1 MLLWKPE
8 NTDPAPSPR
17 PVRPAPLRIAS
28 RHRAR
33 ARAPRAGLCSAQPRC
48 DLRSRRFSVAPRPRP
63 GLPSVAPEMHAAAGL
78 PRGLADRFCR
88 APERVSSG
96 PTCRGR
102 GSSPGSPVTWSQPAP
117 APTPW
122 GQSRGARPAPPPPG
136 ASASSVS
143 RGISSTKGMD
153 PCNLPLSFWN
163 VPGGGHSYPLS
174 IIPTVCGA
182 LNTVWGNPWPP
193 VCLPLHLALS
203 SSPQG
208 SWGVAGVAQTSAQG
222 HCCRASR
229 ALDTSLQWRVPVSG
243 WSSEPQPR
251 VRTTWRAR
259 KKQV

>member
-1 MLLWKPE
+1 MGAASTRPGPLCPAALGASPVPSPGVWGCLVTATGRGGHCAWLVLPPQEYHMLLWKPE

-28 RHRAR
+28 RRRAR
-33 ARAPRAGLCSAQPRC
+33 ARAPRARLCSAQPRC

-122 GQSRGARPAPPPPG
+122 GQSRGARPAPPPRPQEPQHPPSPG
-136 ASASSVS
+136 ASPPPKGWTHVTFLFLSGMFQAEATPTPCPSS
-143 RGISSTKGMD
+143 
-153 PCNLPLSFWN
+153 PLS
-163 VPGGGHSYPLS
+163 VGL
-174 IIPTVCGA
+174 
-182 LNTVWGNPWPP
+182 
-193 VCLPLHLALS
+193 
-203 SSPQG
+203 
-208 SWGVAGVAQTSAQG
+208 
-222 HCCRASR
+222 
-229 ALDTSLQWRVPVSG
+229 
-243 WSSEPQPR
+243 
-251 VRTTWRAR
+251 
-259 KKQV
+259 

>member
-33 ARAPRAGLCSAQPRC
+33 ARAPRARLCSAQPRC

-193 VCLPLHLALS
+193 VCLLLFSLTPSLEPSVMYVCTCVYVYIFSNCAFDPPLAIAYCREKESRLNH
-203 SSPQG
+203 SP
-208 SWGVAGVAQTSAQG
+208 S
-222 HCCRASR
+222 CSR
-229 ALDTSLQWRVPVSG
+229 PPSM
-243 WSSEPQPR
+243 
-251 VRTTWRAR
+251 
-259 KKQV
+259 

>member
-1 MLLWKPE
+1 MGAASTRPGPLCPAALGASPVPSPGVWGCLVTATGRGGHCAWLVLPPQEYHILLWKPE

-28 RHRAR
+28 RRRAR
-33 ARAPRAGLCSAQPRC
+33 ARAPRARLCSAQPRC

-136 ASASSVS
+136 
-143 RGISSTKGMD
+143 G
-153 PCNLPLSFWN
+153 
-163 VPGGGHSYPLS
+163 LS
-174 IIPTVCGA
+174 I
-182 LNTVWGNPWPP
+182 LR
-193 VCLPLHLALS
+193 L
-203 SSPQG
+203 
-208 SWGVAGVAQTSAQG
+208 QG
-222 HCCRASR
+222 HLLHQR
-229 ALDTSLQWRVPVSG
+229 DGPM
-243 WSSEPQPR
+243 
-251 VRTTWRAR
+251 
-259 KKQV
+259 